1 MHYSSAQPS
10 DTQHLPDIA
19 ADGPTNSDLV
29 DSAPARTWLFL
40 HGFAGSSR
48 QWRRLAEFVPPG
60 DTVIAPDLPGHGSNP
75 DLLSEPWAELSN
87 NLLGSFGAKSTKTI
101 YIVIGHSLGG
111 LVAAVLAVQH
121 PHLFD
126 HVVLISTAAKLQLH
140 PRLRHELMT
149 GRLTRATVL
158 GGLADRGARSNVAD
172 AHAELGADSPEG
184 LLWRDAHL
192 TRLTPDDAVAWGGIN
207 AYPAEYFNS
216 LSSPTL
222 LVTTS
227 GDRIVSPRRTR
238 ELASEIP
245 SSFVAQL
252 ECAGHYPHLEHPEL
266 LWRALTKATADT
278 CVPLRQT

>member
-192 TRLTPDDAVAWGGIN
+192 RRRRRVGRHQCVSRRVLQQSVVPDAAGNHVRGPHRLTATYAGTRIGD
-207 AYPAEYFNS
+207 S
-216 LSSPTL
+216 LELRRAIGVRGALSPPG
-222 LVTTS
+222 TS
-227 GDRIVSPRRTR
+227 
-238 ELASEIP
+238 
-245 SSFVAQL
+245 
-252 ECAGHYPHLEHPEL
+252 
-266 LWRALTKATADT
+266 
-278 CVPLRQT
+278 